1 MTTPPKDLAPTSASA
16 RSEDAASGAHTDSD
30 RRTGLVPI
38 RRLGTEHREQVTRHL
53 LALPERDRYLRFG
66 HMASDEQIRRY
77 TDSLHFDLDT
87 IFGIFNRKLE
97 LLAMAHL
104 AFVQRWGQEPMAEFG
119 VSVAASAR
127 GRGYGLRLIERAV
140 IHARNEGV
148 SQLQIHALSEN
159 TAMVRIA
166 HVVGAAVARQGAET
180 EAHLQLLPATLDS
193 RVSALID
200 EQVAQTDYQLKVH
213 ARQLRQVFGQFRTLR
228 ERLLKAARDLAP

>member
-1 MTTPPKDLAPTSASA
+1 MNTSK
-16 RSEDAASGAHTDSD
+16 
-30 RRTGLVPI
+30 LIPPI
-38 RRLGTEHREQVTRHL
+38 RLLGSEHREHIAQHL

-77 TDSLHFDLDT
+77 TDSLQFDLDS
-87 IFGIFNRKLE
+87 IFGIFNRKVE
-97 LLAMAHL
+97 LLGMAHL
-104 AFVQRWGQEPMAEFG
+104 AFVPRWGQEPMAEFG

-140 IHARNEGV
+140 THARNEGV
-148 SQLQIHALSEN
+148 TQLQIHALSEN

-166 HVVGAAVARQGAET
+166 QSMGATVARQGTET

-200 EQVAQTDYQLKVH
+200 EQVAQTDYHIKVH

-228 ERLLKAARDLAP
+228 ERLLKAARELAP